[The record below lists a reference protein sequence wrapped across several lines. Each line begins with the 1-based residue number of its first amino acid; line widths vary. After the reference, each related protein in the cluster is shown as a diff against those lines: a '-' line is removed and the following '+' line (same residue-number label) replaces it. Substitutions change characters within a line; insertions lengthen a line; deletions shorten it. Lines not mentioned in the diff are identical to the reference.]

1 MDGPAENLES
11 ASHDDGSLALVRRSG
26 FLFATTSVLLVALE
40 GFEAVGLLSNPV
52 QGGISFTVSICAAVV
67 VVVSAMRLQTSARLH
82 WGLYILIGTGSL
94 YMLISWTEDLP
105 FLDAIPILG
114 QDDKTGRKMVKI
126 ALLALWFTSPP
137 FLAWNM
143 IAVHRRLTDALED
156 RIEQRTRHLSEANAH
171 LHSEIKGH
179 LATSNELTE
188 AKKRLANL
196 VKQRSQQLADVE
208 EELVQHERLKAL
220 GRMAS
225 GVAHELNNTLTP
237 ARSFVELMMND
248 QDLTDEQRSS
258 LECIDQSTADAV
270 GIVQSLQQFHG
281 GGASPRDR
289 SNLDPCTMVREVID
303 LTRPMWKWAAEAEGK
318 HISMQTHLDDN
329 LTICANARELRQVL
343 TNLILNSVTAIDE
356 RGTIRVELRHSNNTA
371 EFRVID
377 DGRGMDAEQ
386 IKLCVEPFYTT
397 RLDGTGLGLS
407 VCNGIVEHHG
417 GRLCIESTSGR
428 GTTAAFSLPLV
439 KRNTSEPDAPR
450 RDGNEALSLKALYVE
465 DDSGVR
471 QSFSAL
477 LASIGVDVVSAE
489 SGMQALAACEDN
501 VDFDVLIVDMGMPEM
516 NGAETIAALTER
528 GLRCPSIVISG
539 WSVQSV
545 TKRFGEHPLPDFILA
560 KPTGSQDI
568 RETLWEVRRM
578 KHRTAG

>member
-1 MDGPAENLES
+1 MPNK
-11 ASHDDGSLALVRRSG
+11 
-26 FLFATTSVLLVALE
+26 
-40 GFEAVGLLSNPV
+40 SNC
-52 QGGISFTVSICAAVV
+52 VS
-67 VVVSAMRLQTSARLH
+67 
-82 WGLYILIGTGSL
+82 
-94 YMLISWTEDLP
+94 
-105 FLDAIPILG
+105 
-114 QDDKTGRKMVKI
+114 
-126 ALLALWFTSPP
+126 
-137 FLAWNM
+137 N
-143 IAVHRRLTDALED
+143 
-156 RIEQRTRHLSEANAH
+156 
-171 LHSEIKGH
+171 HS
-179 LATSNELTE
+179 T
-188 AKKRLANL
+188 
-196 VKQRSQQLADVE
+196 QPD
-208 EELVQHERLKAL
+208 
-220 GRMAS
+220 
-225 GVAHELNNTLTP
+225 
-237 ARSFVELMMND
+237 
-248 QDLTDEQRSS
+248 
-258 LECIDQSTADAV
+258 
-270 GIVQSLQQFHG
+270 
-281 GGASPRDR
+281 
-289 SNLDPCTMVREVID
+289 
-303 LTRPMWKWAAEAEGK
+303 
-318 HISMQTHLDDN
+318 
-329 LTICANARELRQVL
+329 
-343 TNLILNSVTAIDE
+343 
-356 RGTIRVELRHSNNTA
+356 
-371 EFRVID
+371 
-377 DGRGMDAEQ
+377 
-386 IKLCVEPFYTT
+386 Y
-397 RLDGTGLGLS
+397 GTGLGLS

-450 RDGNEALSLKALYVE
+450 RDGNEALPLKALYVE